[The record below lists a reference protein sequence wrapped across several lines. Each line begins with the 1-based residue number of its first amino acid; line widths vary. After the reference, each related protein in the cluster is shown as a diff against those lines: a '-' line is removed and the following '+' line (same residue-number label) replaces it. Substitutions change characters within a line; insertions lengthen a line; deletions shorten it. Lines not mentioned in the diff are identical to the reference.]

1 MYLLVSYIDFTKA
14 FDRVNYW
21 KLFNQLLDD
30 GIRVCYVKLLAFWYT
45 EQVVYISW
53 QNNGSRQGG
62 VLSPYLFT
70 RYVRNL
76 LKTVNSSGIGC
87 SIGGIFVHIFAYA
100 DDMVLLA
107 PCWTA
112 LQELIILIESICRE
126 FDLVFNTKKT
136 VCMMFC
142 PKDNS

>member
-1 MYLLVSYIDFTKA
+1 MMESEFALS
-14 FDRVNYW
+14 NCW
-21 KLFNQLLDD
+21 HS
-30 GIRVCYVKLLAFWYT
+30 GILSKVAYV
-45 EQVVYISW
+45 SW
-53 QNNGSRQGG
+53 QNTRSVGFFMRNGTRQGG

-70 RYVRNL
+70 RYGRNL

-87 SIGGIFVHIFAYA
+87 SIGGMIVNIFAYV

-126 FDLVFNTKKT
+126 FDLVCKTK
-136 VCMMFC
+136 
-142 PKDNS
+142 